1 MLVRRQSSVVKSMC
15 QTSVVLNSRGRV
27 GTHACTLLRG
37 DGRCSG
43 VLVAHKFQR
52 KSLRA
57 CPFGAS
63 LRVKGQ
69 SLRAI
74 PSREGTIPS
83 PEGTSLRVK
92 GQSLRRPLGVME
104 VIPSRQGHSASLR
117 RPFGVPSP
125 PHRHPL
131 HRHRRHRIAAA
142 SLAAALAAASR
153 RPVRGMRIKCS
164 RSGHSTCTYS
174 APAWARGSVTLGN
187 PTTRRGTA
195 ASMHTLLHRASLV
208 CSVCSGVLGCARV
221 RLVC

>member
-1 MLVRRQSSVVKSMC
+1 MLVRRQSSVVKSCVKSMC

-92 GQSLRRPLGVME
+92 GTVPSTSPRRHGGHPFASRALGV
-104 VIPSRQGHSASLR
+104 PSTSLR
-117 RPFGVPSP
+117 RPFATPSPPAPPPPSP
-125 PHRHPL
+125 PHR
-131 HRHRRHRIAAA
+131 RRLPR
-142 SLAAALAAASR
+142 R
-153 RPVRGMRIKCS
+153 RPRRRLKAAG
-164 RSGHSTCTYS
+164 
-174 APAWARGSVTLGN
+174 AWYA
-187 PTTRRGTA
+187 
-195 ASMHTLLHRASLV
+195 H
-208 CSVCSGVLGCARV
+208 
-221 RLVC
+221 